1 MQFMRESGPRP
12 DAISYNAALN
22 VCGCAGQAG
31 AAQALLQEMRGHGF
45 PPSVVSYGAVL
56 DACAKAADVPRARR
70 VLAGMEAAGVAP
82 NVVAYTSVLDACV
95 RDGSAAS
102 LHLVRPEQWRRPPAR
117 RRVCSAVL
125 CPQHAWRDCVVCWTS
140 QEPAVGALV

>member
-1 MQFMRESGPRP
+1 MRESGPRP

-22 VCGCAGQAG
+22 VCGCAGQPG
-31 AAQALLQEMRGHGF
+31 AAQALLQEMRSRGF
-45 PPSVVSYGAVL
+45 APSVVSYGALL

-82 NVVAYTSVLDACV
+82 NVVAYTSVMDACV

-102 LHLVRPEQWRRPPAR
+102 LRVVRSEQYNRLPVRHRAVQLQCCHCMRRLLATCAAQSMPMWA
-117 RRVCSAVL
+117 A
-125 CPQHAWRDCVVCWTS
+125 
-140 QEPAVGALV
+140 